1 SPGSPSQA
9 RSLIIERLVGDSGE
23 ADQVIDAGRA
33 MAERAVPLLQKAL
46 SSELGTPVS
55 VDLRTVEISRVP
67 EARSRAG
74 ETFAMTVVGSPA
86 SSDAMTRVI

>member
-1 SPGSPSQA
+1 MTSPGSPSQA

-46 SSELGTPVS
+46 S
-55 VDLRTVEISRVP
+55 
-67 EARSRAG
+67 
-74 ETFAMTVVGSPA
+74 
-86 SSDAMTRVI
+86 

>member
-1 SPGSPSQA
+1 MTSPGSPSQA

-55 VDLRTVEISRVP
+55 VDLRTV
-67 EARSRAG
+67 
-74 ETFAMTVVGSPA
+74 
-86 SSDAMTRVI
+86 